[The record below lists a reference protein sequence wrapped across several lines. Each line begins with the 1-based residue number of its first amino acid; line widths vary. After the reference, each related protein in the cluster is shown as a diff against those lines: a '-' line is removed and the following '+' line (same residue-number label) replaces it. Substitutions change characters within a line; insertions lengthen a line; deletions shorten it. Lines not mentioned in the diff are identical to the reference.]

1 MASGFVEL
9 EIYKKL
15 RTLVFINARLN
26 IGTGMGLDFI
36 TSQYINFLI
45 VIKCDRELIV
55 LYFMLAVYLRFILA
69 S

>member
-1 MASGFVEL
+1 
-9 EIYKKL
+9 
-15 RTLVFINARLN
+15 
-26 IGTGMGLDFI
+26 MGLDFI

-45 VIKCDRELIV
+45 VIKYDRELIV